1 MAPTTAVNGTSATK
15 APAESLPTELG
26 QIGLKERKGVIAEE
40 WLAQLRGDRGRKVLR
55 QMADNDPIIGAS
67 LHALA
72 QLCRGAE
79 WTTRPPDDGSED
91 DDDVIFAE
99 GCRHDMSHSWESLI
113 GEIMFGMPTYGWQLH
128 EVMYK
133 RCQGEVPDR
142 PGESSR
148 YSDGLIRWR
157 KLPVRSQDTLVRWA
171 FDDEGGLAGM
181 VQRLDSGNE
190 VTIPI
195 DKAALFRTTTARGN
209 PEGRTVLRAAYRP
222 WWLKT
227 RVEEQEAIGIERD
240 LTGIPHFEVPAE
252 LLASGAA
259 PEYVAAREAFE
270 DIGKNL
276 RRDEQSSVITPL
288 AYDEHGNQ
296 RYKFSLLGSP
306 GTHAIDTAPI
316 ITRHNQTM
324 AMTLLADV
332 ILLGHEKVGTQALAV
347 SKVDL
352 LASSLDA
359 WLDGIGEVFNRH
371 LLPRLFS
378 LNGKPTG
385 AIPTYEH
392 RSVKPD
398 DVAAMV
404 EQIAKLAQAGTPL
417 FPDEGLEDWLAE
429 QVGYPTPERES
440 IAVMPPVPPVAD
452 EMMEQGAEDA

>member
-79 WTTRPPDDGSED
+79 WTTRPPDGGSD
-91 DDDVIFAE
+91 DDEDVIFAE
-99 GCRHDMSHSWESLI
+99 GCRHDMSHSWESFL
-113 GEIMFGMPTYGWQLH
+113 GEVLVGMPVFGWQLH
-128 EVMYK
+128 EVVYK
-133 RCQGEVPDR
+133 RCAGEVPDR

-157 KLPVRSQDTLVRWA
+157 KMPVRSQDTLSHWE

-181 VQRLDSGNE
+181 WQRQDDGRL
-190 VTIPI
+190 VLIPI
-195 DKAALFRTTTARGN
+195 EKAALFRTTTARGN
-209 PEGRTVLRAAYRP
+209 PEGRTALRSAYRP

-240 LTGIPHFEVPAE
+240 LTGIPHFEVPPE
-252 LLASGAA
+252 LLVSSPS
-259 PEYVAAREAFE
+259 PEMLAARMAFE
-270 DIGKNL
+270 ETGKNL
-276 RRDEQSSVITPL
+276 RRDEQTCVMTPL
-288 AYDEHGNQ
+288 AYDENGKE
-296 RYKFSLLGSP
+296 RYRFSLLGSP
-306 GTHAIDTAPI
+306 GGHPIDTAPI

-352 LASSLDA
+352 LAASLDA
-359 WLDGIGEVFNRH
+359 WLDGIAEVFNRH

-385 AIPTYEH
+385 ELPTYEH

-398 DVAAMV
+398 DVAATV
-404 EQIAKLAQAGTPL
+404 EQIARLAQAGTPL

-429 QVGYPTPERES
+429 QVGYPTPDREAIS
-440 IAVMPPVPPVAD
+440 LPVVPPPD
-452 EMMEQGAEDA
+452 EAMDDEDGLEAP